1 MVNASSAPTEYVR
14 FNPPET
20 EVDDRIDVE
29 HFPFVATNLTEG
41 WHPVAYDVEGHQV
54 DMEDEGDVQDSFEAL
69 KEPRGKSLEEF
80 REELGA

>member
-14 FNPPET
+14 FNPPGT

-29 HFPFVATNLTEG
+29 HFPFVATNLTDG
-41 WHPVAYDVEGHQV
+41 WHPVVYDVEGHRV
-54 DMEDEGDVQDSFEAL
+54 DGEDEGDVQDSLEAL
-69 KEPRGKSLEEF
+69 KEPRGKGLEEF